1 MAAASVAWG
10 MAALAHVVPL
20 AAVEG
25 VYTYRVPDDLAPE
38 AVPGARVLVPF
49 GRRQIT
55 GVVAE
60 RVEGSP
66 ETASGQKLKP
76 LYDVLDAR
84 PALTP
89 ELLALTRWIA
99 DYYLCAWGEAI
110 KAALPSGTEV
120 ESHRVVYGLRP
131 PEAWPGDARGR
142 AVLGALQAQNGT
154 GLPVAHVAE
163 VLGRK
168 TVPQA
173 LLRRLEA
180 AGAVRVEDEVQDA
193 SVQAK
198 TVRHLRLGAG
208 ADEGDVRGAKQLA
221 LLAWLAEAG
230 EDVTQAEAL
239 AATGASSSTVKSL
252 EGKGLVEAFDA
263 EVERRADGLDVEPTA
278 PAAALDLH
286 PAQTAALGAIT
297 DAIEAGRPETFL
309 LHGVTGSGK
318 TEVYLRALRAAL
330 DKGKAAIVLV
340 PEIALTPQTVRRF
353 RAHFGDRVA
362 VLHSRMSPG
371 ERLDAWTRIRDGVY
385 PIVIG
390 PRSAVFA
397 PVDNLGL
404 VVVDEEH
411 EASYKQFDPAP
422 RYHARDVA
430 VMRAYRAGA
439 ACVLGSA
446 TPAMETVAN
455 ANAGKYVRLE
465 MPERVPVRGTDGVT
479 HAPAPLPPVR
489 VIDLGR
495 ERQVRRL
502 RGALSHDL
510 RLAIEARLRKGEQ
523 TILLQNRRGYAPV
536 LTCESCGWT
545 PACTDCAVS
554 LTVHKAGH
562 NLRCHYCGRAE
573 RLPRECPSCGMDDL
587 RLLGAGTQRIEEE
600 IADVFPEARVLR
612 MDLDTTSR
620 KGAHR
625 RLLDAFG
632 RGEADVLL
640 GTQMVA
646 KGLDFPRV
654 TLVGVVEADTGMLLP
669 DFRAAERT
677 FQLLAQVA
685 GRAGRHELQ
694 GEVLLQTRNPDHP
707 AIRFALKHDFH
718 GFALGELGERVALGY
733 PPYGRLV
740 GVEVKGPEAGSTNA
754 LAERWGAAL
763 RREAQKVAGVEVLGP
778 VPAFVG
784 RVKRWWRVHLLVKAP
799 RTLPAS
805 VLSAVVRAAGDGVRT
820 PSGHRINL
828 DVDPVGLY

>member
-1 MAAASVAWG
+1 

-20 AAVEG
+20 TSVDG
-25 VYTYRVPDDLAPE
+25 VYTYRVPDEMAAE

-49 GRRQIT
+49 GRRQLT

-66 ETASGQKLKP
+66 DKLKP
-76 LYDVLDAR
+76 LHDVLDAR

-99 DYYLCAWGEAI
+99 GYYLCAWGEAV

-120 ESHRVVYGLRP
+120 ESRRVARALAP
-131 PEAWPGDARGR
+131 PDAWDEKRGR
-142 AVLGALQAQNGT
+142 TILRALHERNGT
-154 GLPVAHVAE
+154 GLPVAALAE
-163 VLGRK
+163 VLNRK
-168 TVPQA
+168 TVPQN
-173 LLRRLEA
+173 LLRRMEA
-180 AGAVRVEDEVQDA
+180 AGVLAVEHEVQDA
-193 SVQAK
+193 TVTAK
-198 TVRHLRLGAG
+198 TARYLRLGDG
-208 ADEGDVRGAKQLA
+208 AEAADVRGSRQRA
-221 LLAWLAEAG
+221 LLDWLAEAG
-230 EDVTQAEAL
+230 EAVPQAEAL

-252 EGKGLVEAFDA
+252 EKHGLVEAFDA
-263 EVERRADGLDVEPTA
+263 EVERKTDGMEVEAVP
-278 PAAALDLH
+278 PAAPLDLH
-286 PAQTAALGAIT
+286 PAQTTALEAIT
-297 DAIEAGRPETFL
+297 DAVATARAETFL

-318 TEVYLRALRAAL
+318 TEVYLRALREAL
-330 DKGKAAIVLV
+330 DRGKSAIVLV

-397 PVDNLGL
+397 PVHDLGL

-430 VMRAYRAGA
+430 VMRAHRAGA
-439 ACVLGSA
+439 VCVLGSA
-446 TPAMETVAN
+446 TPSMESVAN
-455 ANAGKYVRLE
+455 ANAGKYTRLE
-465 MPERVPVRGTDGVT
+465 MPERVPVRGPDGT
-479 HAPAPLPPVR
+479 TRQPAPLPPVR
-489 VIDLGR
+489 VVDLGR
-495 ERQVRRL
+495 ERQIRRL
-502 RGALSHDL
+502 KGALSHDL
-510 RLAIEARLRKGEQ
+510 REAMQARLERGEQ

-536 LTCESCGWT
+536 VTCEDCGWT
-545 PACTDCAVS
+545 PTCQDCAVS
-554 LTVHKAGH
+554 LTVHKATR

-573 RLPRECPSCGMDDL
+573 RFYRTCPACDSPAL
-587 RLLGAGTQRIEEE
+587 TLLGSGTQRVEEE
-600 IADVFPEARVLR
+600 IAEVFPEARVLR

-625 RLLDAFG
+625 RILDAFG
-632 RGEADVLL
+632 RGDADVLL

-685 GRAGRHELQ
+685 GRAGRHDLP
-694 GEVLLQTRNPDHP
+694 GEVLLQTRNPEHP
-707 AIRFALKHDFH
+707 AIQFALKHDFH
-718 GFALGELGERVALGY
+718 GFALGELGERLALGY

-740 GVEVKGPEAGSTNA
+740 GVEVKGPHEGSTFA

-763 RREAQKVAGVEVLGP
+763 RAEAGKVAGVDILGP

-799 RTLPAS
+799 RSLPAS
-805 VLSAVVRAAGDGVRT
+805 VLASLVRTVEGRLKT
-820 PSGHRINL
+820 PSGHRVNL

>member
-1 MAAASVAWG
+1 

-20 AAVEG
+20 TSVDG
-25 VYTYRVPDDLAPE
+25 VYTYRVPAGMEAE

-55 GVVAE
+55 GVVAA
-60 RVEGSP
+60 RDEGDP
-66 ETASGQKLKP
+66 DRLKP
-76 LYDVLDAR
+76 LHDVLDAR
-84 PALTP
+84 PALP
-89 ELLALTRWIA
+89 ADLLDLTRWVA
-99 DYYLCAWGEAI
+99 GYYLCAWGEAV

-120 ESHRVVYGLRP
+120 ESRRVAHALAP
-131 PEAWPGDARGR
+131 PDAWDEKRGR
-142 AVLGALQAQNGT
+142 AILRALHERNGS
-154 GLPVAHVAE
+154 GLPVAALAD

-168 TVPQA
+168 TVPQN
-173 LLRRLEA
+173 LLRRMEA
-180 AGAVRVEDEVQDA
+180 AGVLAVADVLQDA
-193 SVQAK
+193 SVTAK
-198 TVRHLRLGAG
+198 TARHLRLAPGVG
-208 ADEGDVRGAKQLA
+208 EADWAEVRGARQRA
-221 LLAWLAEAG
+221 LLDALAAADG
-230 EDVTQAEAL
+230 DVLQAEAL
-239 AATGASSSTVKSL
+239 AATGAASGTVKSL
-252 EGKGLVEAFDA
+252 EARGLVEAFDA
-263 EVERRADGLDVEPTA
+263 EVERKTDGMTDGAVA
-278 PAAALDLH
+278 PAPALDLH

-297 DAIEAGRPETFL
+297 DAIGAGRPETFL

-330 DKGKAAIVLV
+330 DRGQSAIVLV

-353 RAHFGDRVA
+353 RSHFGDRVA

-397 PVDNLGL
+397 PVRDLGL

-430 VMRAYRAGA
+430 VMRAHRAGA
-439 ACVLGSA
+439 VCVLGSA
-446 TPAMETVAN
+446 TPSMESVAN
-455 ANAGKYVRLE
+455 ANADKYTRLE
-465 MPERVPVRGTDGVT
+465 MPERVPVRSPDGTT
-479 HAPAPLPPVR
+479 RAPAPLPPVR
-489 VIDLGR
+489 VVDLGR

-502 RGALSHDL
+502 KGALSHDL
-510 RLAIEARLRKGEQ
+510 REAMTARLARGEQ

-536 LTCESCGWT
+536 LTCEDCGWT
-545 PACTDCAVS
+545 PTCRDCAVS
-554 LTVHKAGH
+554 LTVHKT
-562 NLRCHYCGRAE
+562 NRTLRCHYCGRAE
-573 RLPRECPSCGMDDL
+573 RVPQPCPSCESDDL
-587 RLLGAGTQRIEEE
+587 RLLGAGTQRVEEE
-600 IADVFPEARVLR
+600 IAEVFPEARVLR

-625 RLLDAFG
+625 RILDAFG
-632 RGEADVLL
+632 RGDADVLL

-685 GRAGRHELQ
+685 GRAGRHELE

-707 AIRFALKHDFH
+707 AIRYALEHDFH
-718 GFALGELGERVALGY
+718 GFAIGELAERLALGY

-740 GVEVKGPEAGSTNA
+740 GIEVKGPHEGSTRA
-754 LAERWGAAL
+754 LSERWGDAL
-763 RREAQKVAGVEVLGP
+763 RAEAARVAGVDVLGP
-778 VPAFVG
+778 VPALVG
-784 RVKRWWRVHLLVKAP
+784 RVKRWWRMHLLVKAP
-799 RTLPAS
+799 RSLPA
-805 VLSAVVRAAGDGVRT
+805 AALAALTQAARDRVPT
-820 PSGHRINL
+820 PSGHRINV